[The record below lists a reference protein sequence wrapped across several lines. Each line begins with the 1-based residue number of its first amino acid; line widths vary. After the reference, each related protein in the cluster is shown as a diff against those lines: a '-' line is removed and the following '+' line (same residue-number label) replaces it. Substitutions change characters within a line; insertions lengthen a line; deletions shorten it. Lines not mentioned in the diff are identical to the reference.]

1 MFLTLLMIFMPE
13 AGWSRAA
20 ESSRSPAR
28 VVLVHMLPL
37 ILIGCVAEALGM
49 LKWGKL
55 VGHFGIVKQCTLE
68 QTLQYQACQFAAA
81 VLTVILCAGV
91 IRFLGN
97 TFHIRQRFAQSLT
110 VSVFGLGPVFL
121 MRVCDAF
128 PAINPWLSWGIGA
141 VFTAAILY
149 QGAPRVMR
157 LDPAHALGF
166 YMSAMLVL
174 VLASGVARVLV
185 VGILKAKILGTAPSF

>member
-1 MFLTLLMIFMPE
+1 MFLTLLMFFLPE

-20 ESSRSPAR
+20 EASRNPAR
-28 VVLVHMLPL
+28 LILIHMLPL
-37 ILIGCVAEALGM
+37 ILIGCAAEAFGM

-55 VGHFGIVKQCTLE
+55 VGKFNIARICTQE

-81 VLTVILCAGV
+81 LVTIMLCAAV
-91 IRFLGN
+91 IRILGN
-97 TFHIRQRFAQSLT
+97 TFHIRQKFMQALT
-110 VSVFGLGPVFL
+110 LSVFGLGPVFL
-121 MRVCDAF
+121 MRLCDAF

-149 QGAPRVMR
+149 QGGPRVMR

-166 YMSAMLVL
+166 YMSSVLVL
-174 VLASGVARVLV
+174 VLASGVARMLV
-185 VGILKAKILGTAPSF
+185 VGILKAKILGVAPAF